1 MIAVMLAGLM
11 IPHPLVYVCPRVIS
25 TPKLDGR
32 LDAAEWGHA
41 PWTADFQD
49 IEGDKKPKPRHRTR
63 AKMMWDD
70 ENLYIGAEMEE
81 PHVWATLTE
90 HDSVIFY
97 DNDFEVFLDPDDDGH
112 QYVEMELNALN
123 TTWDLLLPRPY
134 RGGGPALN
142 AWEIK
147 GMRTAV
153 HVDGTLNDASDMD
166 RGWSVEIACPWSALR
181 EVSRTALPPKDG
193 EQWRI
198 NFSRVQWKTTIEGG
212 KYVKVPNTPEDN
224 WVWSAQHTVDMHWP
238 TRWGVLQFA
247 NATQNLPAAKTLDA
261 WSTRMELES
270 LWSRQSAY
278 RQEHGRFGMVAE
290 LGLTVPGLTIEASTN
305 QFEAT
310 LGDYRV
316 NQELRLWKFR

>member
-1 MIAVMLAGLM
+1 MLAGLM

-25 TPKLDGR
+25 KPKLDGR
-32 LDAAEWGHA
+32 LNPSEWGHA
-41 PWTADFQD
+41 QWTTDFQD
-49 IEGDKKPKPRHRTR
+49 IEGDRKPKPRHRTR

-112 QYVEMELNALN
+112 QYLEMELNALN

-142 AWEIK
+142 GYEIK

-153 HVDGTLNDASDMD
+153 HIDGTLNDPSDTD
-166 RGWSVEIACPWSALR
+166 RGWSVEIAFPWSALR
-181 EVSRTALPPKDG
+181 EVSRGSVPPKDG
-193 EQWRI
+193 DQWRI
-198 NFSRVQWKTTIEGG
+198 NFSRVQWKTTIQDG

-261 WSTRMELES
+261 WATRMELES
-270 LWSRQSAY
+270 IWSRQSAY
-278 RQEHGRFGMVAE
+278 RQKNGRFGSVAE
-290 LGLTVPGLTIEASTN
+290 LGVAVPHLAIKASLN

-310 LGDYRV
+310 IDDYRV
-316 NQELRLWKFR
+316 NQELRLWKYR